1 MSSVNKVMLLGRVG
15 KEPVIRQTATGSVV
29 ANLSMATS
37 TFSSKDNQKQEY
49 TEWHNIVAF
58 NKAAEVIQSYV
69 KKGDQIFVE
78 GSLQTRK
85 YEKDGIE
92 RYSTEIVVGR
102 LVLLGKSGG
111 RDKAEET
118 TSEDYARA
126 SGGKAKSFDALE
138 DDIPFS

>member
-29 ANLSMATS
+29 ANLSIATS
-37 TFSSKDNQKQEY
+37 TFSSRDGQKQEY

-102 LVLLGKSGG
+102 LVLLGGKRSS
-111 RDKAEET
+111 EPEQT
-118 TSEDYARA
+118 SSEDYAKA
-126 SGGKAKSFDALE
+126 SGGKAKTFDALE
-138 DDIPFS
+138 DDIPF

>member
-37 TFSSKDNQKQEY
+37 TFSSKDGHRQEY

-92 RYSTEIVVGR
+92 RYSTEIIVGR
-102 LVLLGKSGG
+102 LVLLGGKSN
-111 RDKAEET
+111 KPEQT
-118 TSEDYARA
+118 SSEDYAKA
-126 SGGKAKSFDALE
+126 SGGKAKSFDDLR
-138 DDIPFS
+138 DDIPF